1 MPREMLRFAQDQ
13 ALDASEAARLL
24 GIPSALVVHRMDIGD
39 LPCRRFGRH
48 RRATLQDVLALK
60 ARLDAQCAALQ
71 ALAADAED
79 LAQRYGA

>member
-1 MPREMLRFAQDQ
+1 MSREMLNFAQDQ

-24 GIPSALVVHRMDIGD
+24 GIPRALVVHRMDIGD
-39 LPCRRFGRH
+39 LPCRRIGRN

-60 ARLDAQCAALQ
+60 ARLDAQRAALQ
-71 ALAADAED
+71 ALAADADD

>member
-24 GIPSALVVHRMDIGD
+24 GIPPALVVHRMDVGDLSCRRIGD
-39 LPCRRFGRH
+39 QRV
-48 RRATLQDVLALK
+48 ATLQDVLALK
-60 ARLDAQCAALQ
+60 ARLDAQRAALQ